1 MIPSAPFPIARIIK
15 LGVTLPVQ
23 LILIGLIVAGY
34 CARIVPAIS
43 PAPYPHFQHKNA
55 NILTLLLSAMHRTS
69 LDFL

>member
-1 MIPSAPFPIARIIK
+1 MTPSAPFPMARIIK

-55 NILTLLLSAMHRTS
+55 NILISLLSVMHDTS